1 VPILID
7 DGEGRVADATDHLA
21 LPEWRAR
28 KDAEAGCCF
37 RNKDGWMDGWMDGW
51 IYGQTSEY
59 DIRSSGGVAPDDERT
74 RAT

>member
-1 VPILID
+1 VFRRRIVPILID

-37 RNKDGWMDGWMDGW
+37 RNKDGWMDGWMDG
-51 IYGQTSEY
+51 YTDKRVSMTFA
-59 DIRSSGGVAPDDERT
+59 R
-74 RAT
+74 RAG

>member
-1 VPILID
+1 M
-7 DGEGRVADATDHLA
+7 DGR
-21 LPEWRAR
+21 
-28 KDAEAGCCF
+28 
-37 RNKDGWMDGWMDGW
+37 MDGWMDKW